1 MNTNA
6 NFAVNQEGAVPKCG
20 TRTYREISKTRIDTI
35 LSEAVSQGAII
46 KGSNPWNIDTRM
58 HGTLLRVAWHET
70 ERTMA
75 VTVENV
81 EWYIPCDMVWS
92 TIDTLM
98 TGFIPQK
105 KEMEGAFE
113 HKKDAG

>member
-1 MNTNA
+1 L
-6 NFAVNQEGAVPKCG
+6 PKCG
-20 TRTYREISKTRIDTI
+20 TRTYKEVSKTRIDTI

-58 HGTLLRVAWHET
+58 HGAVLHISWHET

-81 EWYIPCDMVWS
+81 VWYIPCETVWS

-98 TGFIPQK
+98 NGFNAQQ
-105 KEMEGAFE
+105 KEMKGKFE
-113 HKKDAG
+113 FEKDAG